1 MAMTKSA
8 SSFAQM
14 LAIDGLTSIII
25 MLVCIA
31 LAWMGIQQLRFE
43 QLLKQPKSFA
53 AKLLQVFLAIALGY
67 LVGKFLTEYIN
78 WSADLTGMF

>member
-1 MAMTKSA
+1 MTKSA

>member
-1 MAMTKSA
+1 MTKSG

-31 LAWMGIQQLRFE
+31 LAWTGLQQLRFE
-43 QLLKQPKSFA
+43 QFLKQPKSFA

>member
-1 MAMTKSA
+1 MTKSG

-31 LAWMGIQQLRFE
+31 LAWMGLQQLRFE
-43 QLLKQPKSFA
+43 QFLKQPKSFA